1 MRNGM
6 ILIEKDEGDT
16 TKYARVTDDDESV
29 TRGRN
34 PIGMLYKHVMPHV
47 PSGSRPLKITEDSG
61 SRQSLWDDTT
71 G

>member
-16 TKYARVTDDDESV
+16 TKYARVTDDDGSV

-34 PIGMLYKHVMPHV
+34 PIGMLSPK
-47 PSGSRPLKITEDSG
+47 STKT
-61 SRQSLWDDTT
+61 
-71 G
+71 